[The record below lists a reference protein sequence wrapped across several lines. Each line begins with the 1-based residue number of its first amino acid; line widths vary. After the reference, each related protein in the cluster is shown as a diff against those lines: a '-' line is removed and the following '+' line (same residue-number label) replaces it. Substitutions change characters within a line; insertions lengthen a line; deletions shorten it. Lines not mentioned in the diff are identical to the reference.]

1 MARHGILLRDRPSMS
16 LPSVFWV
23 AMRHEILLRL
33 LAHLE
38 SMDSDLRQ
46 HGERVCSFSVAIARE
61 MDLPEEDFPCL
72 EVAALL
78 HDVGKLDVSR
88 SILEK
93 PARLNRTELNR
104 IRAHPALGERI
115 LREQGFPETAC
126 RAVRAHHENY
136 GGKGYPDGLRGERIP
151 LFARILRVADAYD
164 VMTAGRPYRGALAP
178 EKAAARLRSNGGRLF
193 DPAIVACFLRFLSV
207 AAERGLGQAAPA
219 AVAG

>member
-1 MARHGILLRDRPSMS
+1 MARHGILLRDRPSLV

-38 SMDSDLRQ
+38 NMDSDLRQ
-46 HGERVCSFSVAIARE
+46 HGERVCSLSVTIARE
-61 MDLPEEDFPCL
+61 MDVPEEDLPCL

-93 PARLNRTELNR
+93 PARLNRTELHR

-115 LREQGFPETAC
+115 LREQGFPEAAC

-136 GGKGYPDGLRGERIP
+136 GGKGYPDGLRGDRIP

-164 VMTAGRPYRGALAP
+164 VMTEGRPYRGALPP
-178 EKAAARLRSNGGRLF
+178 EKAVFRLRGNVGRLF
-193 DPAIVACFLRFLSV
+193 DPAILASFLQLLSGPDG
-207 AAERGLGQAAPA
+207 RGLGQTAPA

>member
-1 MARHGILLRDRPSMS
+1 MARHGILLRDRPSPM

-23 AMRHEILLRL
+23 AKRHEILVRL

-38 SMDSDLRQ
+38 DMDSELRQ
-46 HGERVCSFSVAIARE
+46 HGERVRSFAVAIARE
-61 MDLPEEDFPCL
+61 MDLPEADLPCL

-93 PARLNRTELNR
+93 PARLNRTELHR
-104 IRAHPALGERI
+104 IRAHPALGEKI
-115 LREQGFPETAC
+115 LREQGFSETAC

-136 GGKGYPDGLRGERIP
+136 GGKGYPDGLRGDRIP

-164 VMTAGRPYRGALAP
+164 VMTAGRPYRGALPP
-178 EKAAARLRSNGGRLF
+178 EKAVCRLRSNAGRLF
-193 DPAIVACFLRFLSV
+193 DPAVLACFLRLLSG
-207 AAERGLGQAAPA
+207 AAESGLELGAPA